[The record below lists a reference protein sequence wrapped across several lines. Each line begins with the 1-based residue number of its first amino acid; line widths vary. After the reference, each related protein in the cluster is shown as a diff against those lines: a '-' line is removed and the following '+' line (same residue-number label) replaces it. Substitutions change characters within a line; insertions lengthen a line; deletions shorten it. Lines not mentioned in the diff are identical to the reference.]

1 MPSFHLIKHR
11 DRDRI
16 PVSERDADAPVTL
29 EPSEAAQLNLELF
42 QQYETAQD
50 DWALEATECEEFL
63 HNVHLTEDQAEELEK
78 RGQSPLPV
86 NVVWPAVEQAVAMLT
101 TNKPSYRVTARED
114 SDVKTA
120 KVMSDMLSWVWEQSS
135 GNEKLKTAIY
145 DYMVKGRGVLQAY
158 VDPNGDFGK
167 GEVCIRDVDPLDV
180 FPDPNSKDRLWRDAA
195 HVLVS
200 SVRTREELEN
210 LWPDIAPILEHA
222 STEIGGVTAYS
233 TGLVSHDNQQ
243 LRGTQTSTYHDQY
256 RIIERYT
263 KVKVTYHD
271 IIELFSDQEKI
282 VIHDQY
288 EDYLAEPAVIASQ
301 NGEQMIVTG
310 EDVAQFEEM
319 FQQGQPTQ
327 DPRVRIFYQP
337 EQQLPTGEVVP
348 EQQIEIAMLEN
359 ADLIAMGQIESR
371 EYLQTRILLVISVL
385 DIEYWSGYLPIAEY
399 PLVPLN
405 NRHFRTPYPMSDV
418 QFVKPIQKNINK
430 MQAQIIANLS
440 SSTNVKAFVPR
451 GSVDKDLIELEF
463 AKPGAAIIE
472 YDAEFGA
479 PVIAQPVP
487 IPSGA
492 FTQFNTLISLI
503 ERELGIYSLMQG
515 DASQAPATHKGTI
528 AIEQFGQ
535 RRIRSKLDDIEGAL
549 NHLAKITIPL
559 IQTTYTRRK
568 VIRLVEPN
576 NTVRESIANVFS
588 YDSYGDVID
597 KALDLTSGIYD
608 GVVVT
613 GSTLPSNRFA
623 LLDYYIELR
632 REGIIDTQEVLKKTD
647 VVDSEGV
654 MERNNVIQQLS
665 QENETLKEEI
675 QKKDGDLQT
684 REREVYHA
692 KLALE
697 VERGKQEITNTVN
710 RMDMA
715 GQLYEQR
722 QADELKNSQREL
734 TAIKTVAKATTSR
747 PTSTVKKQ

>member
-1 MPSFHLIKHR
+1 MEYSEKNAMPPISF
-11 DRDRI
+11 
-16 PVSERDADAPVTL
+16 
-29 EPSEAAQLNLELF
+29 EPSEDALLNVELYDNYSAS
-42 QQYETAQD
+42 QEN
-50 DWALEATECEEFL
+50 WAVEATECEEFL
-63 HNVHLTEDQAEELEK
+63 HNVHLTREQAEELEK
-78 RGQSPLPV
+78 RGQSPMPV

-101 TNKPSYRVTARED
+101 TNKPQFRTTARED

-120 KVMSDMLSWVWEQSS
+120 RVISDLLSWVWEGSC
-135 GNEKLKTAIY
+135 GNEKLKIAIY

-158 VDPNGDFGK
+158 VDPYADFGK
-167 GEVCIRDVDPLDV
+167 GEVRIRDVDPLDV

-200 SVRTREELEN
+200 SMRTREELEN
-210 LWPDIAPILEHA
+210 LWPDIAPILEYTGA
-222 STEIGGVTAYS
+222 EITGDTAYA

-243 LRGTQTSTYHDQY
+243 LRGTHVDSYHERY
-256 RIIERYT
+256 RVIERYT
-263 KVKVTYHD
+263 KVKLRYHNVT
-271 IIELFSDQEKI
+271 ELFSMEEQI
-282 VIHDQY
+282 IIH
-288 EDYLAEPAVIASQ
+288 EEMEAYLAQPAAIASQ
-301 NGEQMIVTG
+301 NGEEMIITG
-310 EDVAQFEEM
+310 EDVAQFQELFE
-319 FQQGQPTQ
+319 QGVPTQ
-327 DPRVRIFYQP
+327 DPRVRIYYMP
-337 EQQLPTGEVVP
+337 EQQLPTGETVP
-348 EQQIEIAMLEN
+348 EQQVEIAMLTN
-359 ADLIAMGQIESR
+359 ADLVAMGQIEER
-371 EYLQTRILLVISVL
+371 DYLQTRIMLVISVH
-385 DIEYWSGYLPIAEY
+385 DREYWKGYLPVDEY

-418 QFVKPIQKNINK
+418 QFVKPIQKHINK

-451 GSVDKDLIELEF
+451 GSVDKEQIELEF

-472 YDAEFGA
+472 YDAEFGS

-492 FTQFNTLISLI
+492 FTQFQTLISLI
-503 ERELGIYSLMQG
+503 ERELGIYSLMSG

-549 NHLAKITIPL
+549 NQLARVIIPL
-559 IQTTYTRRK
+559 IQTTYTKRK

-576 NTVRESIANVFS
+576 NTVKESVANSFQ
-588 YDSYGDVID
+588 YDSFGSVID
-597 KALDLTSGIYD
+597 KAMDVTTGMYD
-608 GVVVT
+608 SIVVT
-613 GSTLPSNRFA
+613 GSTLPANRFA

-632 REGIIDTQEVLKKTD
+632 REGIIDTEEVLKKTD

-665 QENETLKEEI
+665 QENAALKEEI

-692 KLALE
+692 KLALD
-697 VERGKQEITNTVN
+697 VERGKQDIKNTVN

-722 QADELKNSQREL
+722 QADELKNSKREL
-734 TAIKTVAKATTSR
+734 SVIKTVEKSQSSR
-747 PTSTVKKQ
+747 PTSTVKKNG